1 LKSKHQARR
10 GRLSVRCE
18 AAVAEPEEAT
28 GEKFEYQAEV
38 GFHFSIHLSVYLPF
52 CPSGSL
58 FLNC

>member
-1 LKSKHQARR
+1 LKCKHQARR

-38 GFHFSIHLSVYLPF
+38 GFQFSIHLPF

-58 FLNC
+58 FFDC